1 MMNCMPCIKRT
12 LTAALVVSWA
22 FLANSCGED
31 EPWLAPLNSA
41 FEKFTG
47 EEAPQL
53 VRVTE
58 EGFSF
63 GYIPSPVPPE
73 KHIAGQPWA
82 SVSPQA
88 WSPTDPK
95 YDMRDPNNDGDQ
107 ADSLLTP
114 VRNQGTCGA
123 CWAFGTY
130 GALESHLKQ
139 SWAEVHDF
147 SEDNLKHLH
156 GFDAGPCEGGNVEMS
171 TAYLSRYQG
180 PISEEDD
187 PYDQSPTSTYCTD
200 CDPVRYL
207 DSVIFLPT
215 RSGTS
220 DNAYIREAVVSH
232 GGVYTSFYYQLSSYD
247 SSSKTYYYDDPD
259 DSFDDSN
266 HTVVIV
272 GWDDNRYVPNAPA
285 GNRYGAFIVR
295 NSWGTSWGE
304 NGYFYVS
311 YYDESIAF
319 STLAYFD
326 DRAESAFSFNT
337 VYSYDDL
344 GRTSAMGYGST
355 VAWGANWFVPGQDES
370 LEAVGFYATDSPTQ
384 YAIYI
389 YEEFNGT
396 SFSVLKASKTGSV
409 SHPGWYTVEL
419 DTAVRLQHGDG
430 FGVVIKF
437 TNDDYP
443 YPVPLEANIYG
454 YSSSASANPGE
465 SYVSSNG
472 SSWTDVTTYGG
483 YQEDNVCIKAFCR
496 DSEGEEPPDPP
507 PPPGPCAAPTP

>member
-1 MMNCMPCIKRT
+1 MMNSLPCIKRT

-22 FLANSCGED
+22 FLAISCGD
-31 EPWLAPLNSA
+31 EEPLLAPLNSA
-41 FEKFTG
+41 FEEFAA
-47 EEAPQL
+47 EEAPQFL
-53 VRVTE
+53 RASE
-58 EGFSF
+58 QGPGFGF
-63 GYIPSPVPPE
+63 IPSPVPPE
-73 KHIAGQPWA
+73 KRVPGDPHAPRYLQA
-82 SVSPQA
+82 S
-88 WSPTDPK
+88 SPTDPK
-95 YDMRDPNNDGDQ
+95 YDMRDPNNDGNQ

-123 CWAFGTY
+123 CWTFATY

-139 SWAEVHDF
+139 SLAEAHDF

-156 GFDAGPCEGGNVEMS
+156 GFDSDPCVGGNVEMS
-171 TAYLSRYQG
+171 TAYLSRSQG
-180 PISEEDD
+180 PVSEADD
-187 PYDQSPTSTYCTD
+187 PYDQSPTSAYCTD
-200 CDPVRYL
+200 CDPVRYV
-207 DSVIFLPT
+207 DNVVFLPA

-220 DNAYIREAVVSH
+220 DNSYIKGAIVSH
-232 GGVYTSFYYQLSSYD
+232 GGVHTSFYYQLSSYEP
-247 SSSKTYYYDDPD
+247 SSKTYYYDDPN

-272 GWDDNRYVPNAPA
+272 GWDDNKYVPNAPA
-285 GNRYGAFIVR
+285 GNRYGAFIAR

-319 STLAYFD
+319 TTLAYFD
-326 DRAESAFSFNT
+326 ERAESAFSFDRA
-337 VYSYDDL
+337 YYYDDL
-344 GRTSAMGYGST
+344 GRTSAMGFGST

-370 LEAVGFYATDSPTQ
+370 LVAVGFYATDSPTQ

-396 SFSVLKASKTGSV
+396 TFSVLRASKTGSV
-409 SHPGWYTVEL
+409 SHPGWYTVQL
-419 DTAVRLQHGDG
+419 DTAVGLQEGNG
-430 FGVVIKF
+430 FGVVMKF
-437 TNDDYP
+437 TNHDYL
-443 YPVPLEANIYG
+443 YPVPLEARIYG

-465 SYVSSNG
+465 SYASSNG

-496 DSEGEEPPDPP
+496 NGGEPSGP
-507 PPPGPCAAPTP
+507 PPPGPCAGSTP